1 VSENIA
7 LEKAASRW
15 YKLDP
20 VEEQMKLVAD
30 RTRFI
35 IVAAGRRSGKTER
48 AKRRILK
55 ACMDAPGNYFIAA
68 PTYSQVK
75 MIYWDDIKEMGAIT
89 QPVKDPSESKLIY
102 YFNNGAKLYLLGLDK
117 PKRIEG
123 VLWKGG
129 IIDEC
134 AYIKESA
141 WVNSVRPALDTKDRR
156 NPGYKAW
163 CWLIG
168 KPDGRN
174 HFYDW
179 FKYAKIGTD
188 PEWAAYH
195 WESAVVL
202 DKDTLDAAMRSMS
215 PKQFNQEYRATFE
228 TSSGRI
234 YEDYGPKNY
243 TDELITADEE
253 IHYYC
258 DFNFTP
264 MSHGIAVI
272 RGIDVLVLDEIVLEG
287 AKGYMNVIEFCE
299 RYKDH
304 RKKVVYLYGD
314 SSGSNGAKHGLDS
327 EYSLM
332 VTEFKKYGWAVTKR
346 VKAANPAIKDR
357 HNAVNAKI
365 LNAAGEVSLFVNPTM
380 APYNDKSLDTTQF
393 KKGST
398 VIEEQSTKD
407 HKEYQHMSTGLGYFL
422 DRVFPAKGKFDF
434 DAHQISNP
442 WGID

>member
-1 VSENIA
+1 MLSDVEI
-7 LEKAASRW
+7 EKSVSRW
-15 YKLDP
+15 YELDP
-20 VEEQMKLVAD
+20 VEEQLKLVASLA
-30 RTRFI
+30 RFT

-48 AKRRILK
+48 AKRRIIK
-55 ACMDAPGNYFIAA
+55 ECMRVPGNYFIAA
-68 PTYSQVK
+68 PTYGQVK
-75 MIYWDDIKEMGAIT
+75 MIYWDDIKEMGAIAH
-89 QPVKDPSESKLIY
+89 PIKDPSESKLIF
-102 YFNNGAKLYLLGLDK
+102 YFPNGSKLYLIGLDK

-123 VLWKGG
+123 PLWKGG

-141 WVNSVRPALDTKDRR
+141 WINSVRPALDTKDRR

-174 HFYDW
+174 HFYEW
-179 FKYAKIGTD
+179 YKYAAMGND
-188 PEWAAYH
+188 PEWAAFH
-195 WESAVVL
+195 WESEVVL
-202 DKDTLDAAMRSMS
+202 DLDTLDSARRTMS

-234 YEDYGPKNY
+234 YEDYGKRNY
-243 TDELITADEE
+243 TDELILADEE

-258 DFNFTP
+258 DFNYTP
-264 MSHGIAVI
+264 MSHGVAVI
-272 RGIDVLVLDEIVLEG
+272 RGNNVLVLDEIVLEG
-287 AKGYMNVIEFCE
+287 AKGYMNVTEFCE

-304 RKKVVYLYGD
+304 RNKVVYLYGD

-332 VTEFKKYGWAVTKR
+332 VDEFRKYGWKVTKR

-365 LNAAGEVSLFVNPTM
+365 YNAAGEVSLFVNPTT
-380 APYNDKSLDTTQF
+380 AVYNDKGLESTQF
-393 KKGST
+393 KKGS
-398 VIEEQSTKD
+398 VFQEETGNVEDQRNK
-407 HKEYQHMSTGLGYFL
+407 YQHMTTGLGYFIEH
-422 DRVFPAKGKFDF
+422 RFPAKQKHDF
-434 DAHQISNP
+434 DKHKIVSP
-442 WGID
+442 WR